1 MLGALRLKAKAAK
14 VGVEDDS
21 ATLST
26 WSVATASTI
35 SEAPAPAAPE
45 AEAPASYACTPAP
58 APGPAPAIEPSSL
71 EKLREKWQELYNK
84 AADNAINRWYK
95 KCKKHGAFILLSPPN
110 QALSLIHI
118 SEPTRPY

>member
-21 ATLST
+21 QTLST

-84 AADNAINRWYK
+84 ANDLLQKAIK
-95 KCKKHGAFILLSPPN
+95 
-110 QALSLIHI
+110 
-118 SEPTRPY
+118 

>member
-45 AEAPASYACTPAP
+45 AEAPAAYACTPAP
-58 APGPAPAIEPSSL
+58 APGPAPGREWEQEREWVGAGELASAALFFGSSAAERVSGQVLFINAGLEPD
-71 EKLREKWQELYNK
+71 E
-84 AADNAINRWYK
+84 
-95 KCKKHGAFILLSPPN
+95 
-110 QALSLIHI
+110 
-118 SEPTRPY
+118 SECDEEDG